1 MSFENLS
8 PDDEQYFPDGLIS
21 DEVSVWS
28 LDTFNLTLPSGSFL
42 LHSDELKAK
51 TVIETEWDEETG
63 EIYTERKK
71 TKAQSVT
78 GVSGT
83 KYVMVK
89 DRRTGEHTLRL
100 EITSKSLKS
109 SYLLGICLDTFPALV
124 EALRKDKVASF
135 SPSDLLLSYV
145 TDLDYQRLFIWEE
158 SPQMLC
164 DYYSHLS
171 SCYEPVKLR
180 GRHFRVFTQPEK
192 GNIGFD
198 LNERRHTKHIAS
210 CHLKSYYKGGEL
222 LAKGQDILEHI
233 FPDTFPEL
241 LMCPSSIVSKL
252 HRQEL
257 TISGRDQA
265 KALGLSGT
273 TLEELL
279 RMPQETIT
287 GALCKVM
294 EANFMAKHMR
304 PKKSS
309 EALSTGEE
317 LIANFLVYL
326 LPQVGYLEALDIA
339 TKSFPYSSRDRKS
352 KAKAQV
358 RKIAE
363 LLISQGVK
371 PKPLSEHSPNPMKEI
386 EGIDFLQRLFGR

>member
-1 MSFENLS
+1 MSFEQFL
-8 PDDEQYFPDGLIS
+8 PDGLIS
-21 DEVSVWS
+21 DGVSVWS

-78 GVSGT
+78 GISGT

-180 GRHFRVFTQPEK
+180 GRHFRVFCQVEK

-210 CHLKSYYKGGEL
+210 SHLKSYYKGGEL
-222 LAKGQDILEHI
+222 LTKGEDILQYI
-233 FPDTFPEL
+233 TVPEPL
-241 LMCPSSIVSKL
+241 LSKL

-257 TISGRDQA
+257 TIAGKDQA

-287 GALCKVM
+287 GALSKVM